1 MPWSDG
7 DDSGVQEIV
16 LSATICSSSIV
27 RRRGGK
33 GGGDFRPAA
42 LRMNVMLNPWIVFI
56 GSLDM
61 CGSTE
66 SFREVATLLL

>member
-1 MPWSDG
+1 
-7 DDSGVQEIV
+7 VQEIV
-16 LSATICSSSIV
+16 PSATICSSSIF

-42 LRMNVMLNPWIVFI
+42 LRMNPWILFI

-61 CGSTE
+61 CGSIE
-66 SFREVATLLL
+66 PFREVATLLL